1 MRMRLILTAALAGVL
16 VSGSA
21 AAAVAPPEALPLA
34 GPLPSDV
41 STSGRPR
48 GTVRL
53 MAVGAVMLGRSI
65 GKRVKSDGPGIV
77 FRGVQ
82 DVLGKADILVVN
94 LECNITT
101 SRDEEQKHYTFKAP
115 PVTADALS
123 RAGVDVAGV
132 ANNHAMDWGEQGL
145 LDTIGFMEERG
156 IAAPG
161 GGRNRAQ
168 AYAPA
173 IIERNGLS
181 VAFLAYVDAFTE
193 STGFNTREWKAT
205 RTSPGLAIANPQ
217 RIAADVT
224 KARTKA
230 DIVVVLVHAGY
241 EYVPS
246 HNAEQAAYAKAAL
259 DAGATLYLGAHPHV
273 LQGYKRKGDQLIAWS
288 LGNFVFDGMDG
299 ASVSTILAVDLT
311 KDGVVKVKWHPVK
324 LVDGFPTLV
333 R

>member
-1 MRMRLILTAALAGVL
+1 MRARLIITAALVSVL
-16 VSGSA
+16 ASASA
-21 AAAVAPPEALPLA
+21 ATAVPPPTALPLA
-34 GPLPSDV
+34 GPETSEASASGLP
-41 STSGRPR
+41 P

-53 MAVGAVMLGRSI
+53 MAVGDVMLGRSI
-65 GKRVKSDGPGIV
+65 GKRVQRSGPGIV
-77 FRGVQ
+77 FQGVQ
-82 DVLGKADILVVN
+82 DVLDKADILVVN

-101 SRDEEQKHYTFKAP
+101 SRDREDKHYTFKAP

-132 ANNHAMDWGEQGL
+132 ANNHAMDWGVQGL
-145 LDTIGFMEERG
+145 LDTIAHMEDRG

-161 GGRNRAQ
+161 GGRNRAE
-168 AYAPA
+168 AYAPT
-173 IIERNGLS
+173 IIERNGLT
-181 VAFLAYVDAFTE
+181 VAFLAYTDAFTE

-205 RTSPGLAIANPQ
+205 RTAPGLAIARTS
-217 RIAADVT
+217 RIAADVAS
-224 KARTKA
+224 ARTKA

-241 EYVPS
+241 EYVPN

-311 KDGVVKVKWHPVK
+311 RDGVVKVKWHPVK

>member
-1 MRMRLILTAALAGVL
+1 MGARPIVTAALAGVL
-16 VSGSA
+16 ASASGA
-21 AAAVAPPEALPLA
+21 GAVAPPIQRPQA
-34 GPLPSDV
+34 GPEASDV
-41 STSGRPR
+41 SASGLPR

-53 MAVGAVMLGRSI
+53 MAVGDVMLARSI
-65 GKRVKSDGPGIV
+65 GRRVQRHGPGIV

-82 DVLGKADILVVN
+82 DVLDDADILVVN
-94 LECNITT
+94 LECDITT
-101 SRDEEQKHYTFKAP
+101 SRDQEQKHYTFRAP

-132 ANNHAMDWGEQGL
+132 ANNHAMDWGAQGL
-145 LDTIGFMEERG
+145 LDTIGFMDERG

-161 GGRNRAQ
+161 GGRDRAE
-168 AYAPA
+168 AHAPA
-173 IIERNGLS
+173 IVERNGLR
-181 VAFLAYVDAFTE
+181 VAFLAYTDAFTE
-193 STGFNTREWKAT
+193 STGFNTREWRAT
-205 RTSPGLAIANPQ
+205 RTSPGLAIARPE
-217 RIAADVT
+217 RIASDVA

-241 EYVPS
+241 EYVPD
-246 HNAEQAAYAKAAL
+246 HNAEQAAYARAAL

-311 KDGVVKVKWHPVK
+311 KDGVVKVRWHPVR

-333 R
+333 K